1 MSTLPGKLQEIVDDF
16 ALAEKQEKVE
26 LLIQYAESLPPL
38 PPLPAWL
45 EAERDKMDAVP
56 ECMTPVHVFGEQK
69 DGRLS
74 FHFDIPPQAPTVRG
88 LAAILANGLDGCT
101 PQEVLSVPSDFYL
114 QMNLQEAIS
123 HQRLN
128 GFMGILAHMKQIA
141 VRHMGEAKE

>member
-1 MSTLPGKLQEIVDDF
+1 MSSLPPKLQEIVDDF

-26 LLIQYAESLPPL
+26 LLIQYAESL

-69 DGRLS
+69 DSGITY
-74 FHFDIPPQAPTVRG
+74 HFDIPPQAPTVRG
-88 LAAILANGLDGCT
+88 LAAILANGLNGST
-101 PQEVLSVPSDFYL
+101 PEEILSVPADFYL

-141 VRHMGEAKE
+141 VRKMGEESNE

>member
-1 MSTLPGKLQEIVDDF
+1 MSNLPQKLQDIIDDF

-38 PPLPAWL
+38 PEWL
-45 EAERDKMDAVP
+45 KAERDKMDAVP
-56 ECMTPVHVFGEQK
+56 ECMTPVHVFGEKK
-69 DGRLS
+69 DARMI

-88 LAAILANGLDGCT
+88 LASILANGLNGST
-101 PQEVLSVPSDFYL
+101 TQEILSVPADFYL

-128 GFMGILAHMKQIA
+128 GFMGI
-141 VRHMGEAKE
+141 